1 MSFNKWPKRSAEK
14 NYFMVPN
21 EIFSIGLDFREIS
34 LYSYLLRCE
43 NRKTYQCYPSYKTI
57 GHAIGMSENTV
68 AKYVRQLE
76 EKGLIYTEPTIMQ
89 SKDGK
94 PLNGNL
100 LYTIRPI
107 PGVLEAFYERQF
119 RQAEEAAA
127 RYRAAQLLEKSNAQ
141 GRRNALCAPFR
152 EEASP
157 SPSQR
162 IEAGCEPFSADF
174 CRTKEKAGYRQKQL
188 HKKRG
193 AGHDQ
198 RYYRRSVRDGSGRFE
213 AQTGAER
220 PQCESHKRSHL
231 VGKVRTLP
239 PGAGLG

>member
-1 MSFNKWPKRSAEK
+1 
-14 NYFMVPN
+14 MVPN
-21 EIFSIGLDFREIS
+21 EIFSIGLDYREIS
-34 LYSYLLRCE
+34 LYIYLLRCE
-43 NRKTYQCYPSYKTI
+43 NRKTYQCYPSYKAI

-127 RYRAAQLLEKSNAQ
+127 RYRAAQLLEKFNAQ
-141 GRRNALCAPFR
+141 SRQNALCAPFR

-157 SPSQR
+157 SPCQR

-174 CRTKEKAGYRQKQL
+174 CRTKEKAG
-188 HKKRG
+188 
-193 AGHDQ
+193 
-198 RYYRRSVRDGSGRFE
+198 
-213 AQTGAER
+213 
-220 PQCESHKRSHL
+220 
-231 VGKVRTLP
+231 
-239 PGAGLG
+239 

>member
-76 EKGLIYTEPTIMQ
+76 EKGLIYTEPTMVR
-89 SKDGK
+89 SKDGR

-100 LYTIRPI
+100 LYTVRPI
-107 PGVLEAFYERQF
+107 QGVLEAFYERQL
-119 RQAEEAAA
+119 RQVEEATA
-127 RYRAAQLLEKSNAQ
+127 RYRVAELLKKSNAQ
-141 GRRNALCAPFR
+141 GRQNALCAPFR
-152 EEASP
+152 EEESP
-157 SPSQR
+157 SPDQG

-174 CRTKEKAGYRQKQL
+174 CRTKRKSRIKTW
-188 HKKRG
+188 R
-193 AGHDQ
+193 
-198 RYYRRSVRDGSGRFE
+198 RTCRRSRRFCPQCGQFREFE
-213 AQTGAER
+213 AGVFER
-220 PQCESHKRSHL
+220 RNKHRGRQLPRKAPCCRAFQGCLTAKR
-231 VGKVRTLP
+231 RN
-239 PGAGLG
+239 

>member
-1 MSFNKWPKRSAEK
+1 MPQAQAEK

-21 EIFSIGLDFREIS
+21 EIFSIGLDYREIS
-34 LYSYLLRCE
+34 LYAYLLRCE
-43 NRKTYQCYPSYKTI
+43 NRKTYQCYTSYKTI
-57 GHAIGMSENTV
+57 GKAIGMSENTV

-141 GRRNALCAPFR
+141 GRQNALCAPFR

-174 CRTKEKAGYRQKQL
+174 CRTKEKAG
-188 HKKRG
+188 
-193 AGHDQ
+193 
-198 RYYRRSVRDGSGRFE
+198 
-213 AQTGAER
+213 
-220 PQCESHKRSHL
+220 
-231 VGKVRTLP
+231 
-239 PGAGLG
+239 

>member
-76 EKGLIYTEPTIMQ
+76 EKGLIYTEPTMVR
-89 SKDGK
+89 SKDGR

-100 LYTIRPI
+100 LYTVRPI
-107 PGVLEAFYERQF
+107 QGVLEAFYERQL
-119 RQAEEAAA
+119 RQVEEAAA
-127 RYRAAQLLEKSNAQ
+127 RYRVAELLKKSNAQ
-141 GRRNALCAPFR
+141 SRQNTPCAPFQ
-152 EEASP
+152 EEPSP
-157 SPSQR
+157 SPSRGLKPDVSRFRQTF
-162 IEAGCEPFSADF
+162 AG
-174 CRTKEKAGYRQKQL
+174 RKKKQDKGMASQVPPQPPL
-188 HKKRG
+188 LP
-193 AGHDQ
+193 A
-198 RYYRRSVRDGSGRFE
+198 VRAVSG
-213 AQTGAER
+213 
-220 PQCESHKRSHL
+220 
-231 VGKVRTLP
+231 V
-239 PGAGLG
+239 

>member
-21 EIFSIGLDFREIS
+21 EIFSIGLDYREIS
-34 LYSYLLRCE
+34 LYAYLLRCE

-76 EKGLIYTEPTIMQ
+76 EKGLIYTEPTMVR
-89 SKDGK
+89 SKDGR

-100 LYTIRPI
+100 LYTVRPI
-107 PGVLEAFYERQF
+107 QGVLEAFYERRL
-119 RQAEEAAA
+119 RQVEEDVA
-127 RYRAAQLLEKSNAQ
+127 RYHAAKLLEKSNAQ
-141 GRRNALCAPFR
+141 SRQNTPCAPFQ
-152 EEASP
+152 EEPSP

-174 CRTKEKAGYRQKQL
+174 CRTKEKAG
-188 HKKRG
+188 
-193 AGHDQ
+193 
-198 RYYRRSVRDGSGRFE
+198 
-213 AQTGAER
+213 
-220 PQCESHKRSHL
+220 
-231 VGKVRTLP
+231 
-239 PGAGLG
+239 

>member
-76 EKGLIYTEPTIMQ
+76 EKGLIYTEPTMVR
-89 SKDGK
+89 SKDGR

-100 LYTIRPI
+100 LYTVRPI
-107 PGVLEAFYERQF
+107 QGVLEAFYERQL
-119 RQAEEAAA
+119 RQVEEATA
-127 RYRAAQLLEKSNAQ
+127 RYRVAELLKKSNAQ
-141 GRRNALCAPFR
+141 GRQNALCAPFR

-157 SPSQR
+157 SPDQG

-174 CRTKEKAGYRQKQL
+174 CGTKEKAGERHGVAGVAAAATSARSAGSFGRLKLASLRDEKSADGVSFPEKPRVVGLFKDVLQQK
-188 HKKRG
+188 G
-193 AGHDQ
+193 GI
-198 RYYRRSVRDGSGRFE
+198 E
-213 AQTGAER
+213 
-220 PQCESHKRSHL
+220 
-231 VGKVRTLP
+231 
-239 PGAGLG
+239 

>member
-21 EIFSIGLDFREIS
+21 EIFSIGLDYREIS
-34 LYSYLLRCE
+34 LYAYLLRCE

-119 RQAEEAAA
+119 RQGRLPLAIVRRSSSKSPTPRAA
-127 RYRAAQLLEKSNAQ
+127 RTPCVRLSKKSRVPVPARGLKPDVSRFRQTFAGRKKKQDKGMASQAPPQPSLLPAVQ
-141 GRRNALCAPFR
+141 A
-152 EEASP
+152 
-157 SPSQR
+157 
-162 IEAGCEPFSADF
+162 
-174 CRTKEKAGYRQKQL
+174 
-188 HKKRG
+188 
-193 AGHDQ
+193 
-198 RYYRRSVRDGSGRFE
+198 GSG
-213 AQTGAER
+213 A
-220 PQCESHKRSHL
+220 
-231 VGKVRTLP
+231 
-239 PGAGLG
+239 

>member
-76 EKGLIYTEPTIMQ
+76 EKGLIYTEPTMVR
-89 SKDGK
+89 SKDGR

-100 LYTIRPI
+100 LYTVRPI
-107 PGVLEAFYERQF
+107 QGVLEAFYERQL
-119 RQAEEAAA
+119 RQVEEDVA
-127 RYRAAQLLEKSNAQ
+127 RYHAAEAPRKVQCSKPTRTPRVRLSEKSRVPAAPKGLRTNLSRFRRSLRGQQGSAEAQ
-141 GRRNALCAPFR
+141 RSGFGGRRRSGVTTDFSPF
-152 EEASP
+152 
-157 SPSQR
+157 
-162 IEAGCEPFSADF
+162 
-174 CRTKEKAGYRQKQL
+174 
-188 HKKRG
+188 
-193 AGHDQ
+193 
-198 RYYRRSVRDGSGRFE
+198 GR
-213 AQTGAER
+213 
-220 PQCESHKRSHL
+220 K
-231 VGKVRTLP
+231 
-239 PGAGLG
+239 